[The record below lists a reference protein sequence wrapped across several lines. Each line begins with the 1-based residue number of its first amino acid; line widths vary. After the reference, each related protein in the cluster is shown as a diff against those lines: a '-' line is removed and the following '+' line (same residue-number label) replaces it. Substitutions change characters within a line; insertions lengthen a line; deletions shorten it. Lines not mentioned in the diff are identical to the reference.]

1 MGGKTNK
8 YLDKLKVQKSQKLS
22 QSWDGKG
29 QKVFKKDQERERMI
43 YTDMEIGKY
52 TNKKRKREKY
62 RHRDAE
68 RCKI

>member
-1 MGGKTNK
+1 
-8 YLDKLKVQKSQKLS
+8 
-22 QSWDGKG
+22 
-29 QKVFKKDQERERMI
+29 MI